1 MAAAIT
7 GSEAAT
13 NPSPKVDTAEAPATD
28 VFIKLLLSR
37 NVFLPIYP
45 SPAFFK

>member
-28 VFIKLLLSR
+28 VFIKFLLSCD
-37 NVFLPIYP
+37 VLLAIYL
-45 SPAFFK
+45 SPTFFK